1 MKGGHTLN
9 SFSGVCPICG
19 EKMIITK
26 LHCHNCNTSLEG
38 NFTVPRISRLS
49 EEQQAFVE
57 IFLKC
62 RGNLKEVG
70 KEIELSYP
78 TVRNRL
84 DEVIKALGY
93 NVKSDY
99 IDEEKIQNKRLS
111 ILDSIENGE
120 LSVEEALEKLN
131 SIK

>member
-1 MKGGHTLN
+1 MN
-9 SFSGVCPICG
+9 NFSGVCPICG
-19 EKMIITK
+19 EKMTITK
-26 LHCHNCNTSLEG
+26 LHCHSCDTALEG
-38 NFTVPRISRLS
+38 NFAVPRISRLS

-57 IFLKC
+57 LFVKC

-70 KEIELSYP
+70 KELNLSYP

-84 DEVIKALGY
+84 DEVVKALGY
-93 NVKSDY
+93 SVKADY
-99 IDEEKIQNKRLS
+99 IEEEKIEGKRLS

-120 LSVEEALEKLN
+120 LSVEKALERLN